1 MVPHCKGYPSDSAP
15 YLYQLEPKRV
25 MRLTKQAIDRHKE
38 DTVLAGLVA
47 CYVSSAPGAKYIP
60 LISPHCRWSRWC
72 VSAYQ
77 LAVHGFTRGD
87 AHHRRLSSRHISTSL
102 SLFPRRS
109 NALVRFLLIGQWTR
123 LSRSRRTARR
133 GRSKPS
139 RLNRSSH
146 RSSTTSLNQSESR
159 RMYRC

>member
-60 LISPHCRWSRWC
+60 LISPHCRWSRWRM
-72 VSAYQ
+72 SAYQ
-77 LAVHGFTRGD
+77 LAVHGFTLSD
-87 AHHRRLSSRHISTSL
+87 SHHRRLSSGYIGTPF

-133 GRSKPS
+133 RRSKPS
-139 RLNRSSH
+139 RLDRSSH
-146 RSSTTSLNQSESR
+146 RSTTTSLYQSQPA